1 MCVEWFIHSEGRGHG
16 KQERDKQGQ
25 GRDIV
30 VPQRN
35 EPLLHTSHQP
45 RILRSDQHD
54 KSHVVFFHRGAGQ
67 NKNPE

>member
-16 KQERDKQGQ
+16 KQERGRQGQ

-35 EPLLHTSHQP
+35 EPLLHRVATK
-45 RILRSDQHD
+45 ILQRY
-54 KSHVVFFHRGAGQ
+54 RGRAADAGY
-67 NKNPE
+67 KIL